1 MITNYKHPKD
11 CPDQKAAASDRK
23 QQEVVRMKRQDR
35 LQIMAHAAWL
45 EWYGVAPSK

>member
-1 MITNYKHPKD
+1 
-11 CPDQKAAASDRK
+11 
-23 QQEVVRMKRQDR
+23 MKRQDR